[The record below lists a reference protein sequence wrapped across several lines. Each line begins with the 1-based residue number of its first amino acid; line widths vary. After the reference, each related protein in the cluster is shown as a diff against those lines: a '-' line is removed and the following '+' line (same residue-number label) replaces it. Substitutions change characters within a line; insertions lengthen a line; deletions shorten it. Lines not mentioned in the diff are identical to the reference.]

1 MTSLT
6 RPVQGFDFACYP
18 KAAPLLPAVGSFGA
32 SNLLPEVASNSAH
45 STTTGARRAR
55 G

>member
-1 MTSLT
+1 MTGLT

-32 SNLLPEVASNSAH
+32 SNLLPEGASNGEYY
-45 STTTGARRAR
+45 TTTDF
-55 G
+55 